1 MSWRVNTR
9 ATHPESRH
17 ADHDWHS
24 QWHGEDSHMTRKPM
38 EHRINRIPRSR
49 SLGRAI
55 FVITLVGFTLAATLA
70 ATAFAY
76 AIRGAV

>member
-9 ATHPESRH
+9 ASHPESRH

-24 QWHGEDSHMTRKPM
+24 QWHGEDSAPTRNPM
-38 EHRINRIPRSR
+38 EHRINRIPRNRGLSR
-49 SLGRAI
+49 AV
-55 FVITLVGFTLAATLA
+55 FAFTLVGFTLVAALA

-76 AIRGAV
+76 AIRGMV